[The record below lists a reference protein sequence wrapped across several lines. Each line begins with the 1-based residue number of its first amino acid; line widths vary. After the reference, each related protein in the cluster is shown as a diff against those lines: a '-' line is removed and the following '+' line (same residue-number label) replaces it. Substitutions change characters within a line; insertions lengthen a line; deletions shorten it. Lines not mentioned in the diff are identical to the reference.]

1 MNTIRCLCATALL
14 AALLPATAATE
25 TPAEVA
31 LRQETARCQ
40 RGETNQDRATCLKE
54 VGAAY
59 DEARRNQLGTA
70 PAADLARNAEMRCD
84 AQPAADRE
92 ACVQR
97 LQRGAAEGSVQ
108 GGGLLRETESP
119 K

>member
-1 MNTIRCLCATALL
+1 MNTLSCLCATALL

-59 DEARRNQLGTA
+59 DEARRKQLGTA
-70 PAADLARNAEMRCD
+70 PAADLARNATLRCD

-97 LQRGAAEGSVQ
+97 LQGGAQGSVQ

>member
-14 AALLPATAATE
+14 AALLPATAAT
-25 TPAEVA
+25 PATTA
-31 LRQETARCQ
+31 QAAYQQETARCQ
-40 RGETNQDRATCLKE
+40 RGESGQDRATCLKE
-54 VGAAY
+54 AGAAY
-59 DEARRNQLGTA
+59 DEARRSQLGA
-70 PAADLARNAEMRCD
+70 GPAADLSRNASLRCD
-84 AQPAADRE
+84 AQPAEDRE

-97 LQRGAAEGSVQ
+97 LQGGAQGSVQ